1 MKPAQQYIAPEN
13 VPSRGKSGS
22 KRKSKGAHEVEASLD
37 DEEEDDE
44 VLSSLDDEEMEDD
57 EDDEDIAKKI
67 EEVTQDDNTTTQRKR
82 KRKSDDD
89 DLEGAYMQR
98 LAREEQKEQAKRQ
111 ADSAGKRQK
120 QDGTVLAEDEGVED
134 EESEED
140 DDDALSDSDTGELP
154 QHETLAGPKTDDEL
168 DKAGRTVFLGNVST
182 EAITSKSAKKTLMNH
197 LISFVSSLPA
207 HDPSYKVESLR
218 FRSTA
223 FSSSVPKKAAFA
235 KKELMD
241 TTTKSTNAY
250 VVYSDKVASREAAR
264 RLNGTVVLGRH
275 LRVDEVSHPA
285 KVDHHRCVFVGN
297 LGFVD
302 DDSQIKAA
310 EDPEGNRRQKKTAP
324 GDVEEGLWQ
333 QFGKAGT
340 VESVRVVRDPKTRVG
355 KGFAYVQFTVSLQ
368 SSKTRQ

>member
-1 MKPAQQYIAPEN
+1 MET
-13 VPSRGKSGS
+13 VE
-22 KRKSKGAHEVEASLD
+22 EV
-37 DEEEDDE
+37 EEDDE
-44 VLSSLDDEEMEDD
+44 VLSSLDDDDLDSIDD
-57 EDDEDIAKKI
+57 EESGFGAVI
-67 EEVTQDDNTTTQRKR
+67 EPAVETQSSQRKR

-89 DLEGAYMQR
+89 NLEGAYMQR
-98 LAREEQKEQAKRQ
+98 LAQEEQKEQAKRQ
-111 ADSAGKRQK
+111 AESNAKRQR
-120 QDGTVLAEDEGVED
+120 QMGED
-134 EESEED
+134 EEED
-140 DDDALSDSDTGELP
+140 NEAQTGREDNNDDNPTDSDADEIP
-154 QHETLAGPKTDDEL
+154 QHESLAGPKSNDEL
-168 DKAGRTVFLGNVST
+168 DKATRTVFLGNVST

-197 LISFVSSLPA
+197 LISFVPSLA
-207 HDPSYKVESLR
+207 VHDPPYKVESLR

-250 VVYSDKVASREAAR
+250 VVYSDKIASREAAR

-275 LRVDEVSHPA
+275 LRVDEISHPA
-285 KVDHHRCVFVGN
+285 KTDHHRCVFVGN

-302 DDSQIKAA
+302 DDSQMKAGD
-310 EDPEGNRRQKKTAP
+310 EYENRKARKTAP

-355 KGFAYVQFTVSLQ
+355 KGFAYVQFTVSILMYY
-368 SSKTRQ
+368 SRPSRN